1 MRLVV
6 IGANGRTGA
15 AVVQQARLRGEDVV
29 ALARR
34 PEKLSCVAAGAGNR
48 STGALVARRA
58 DLLTG
63 EGIAESLA
71 GVDAV
76 VSAVGIGA
84 SRQPTRLYSNGTA
97 NLLEAMHAAGVP
109 RLAVV
114 SAAPVGSRG
123 QHPPLQRAVVLPILE
138 RLFGATYEDMRRM
151 EQILRE
157 SDLAWTALRPPRLL
171 ERPGTGAYRIDD
183 RPLPKGK
190 SLTIPDLATALLD
203 CLPRPDTHRRALF
216 VAN

>member
-63 EGIAESLA
+63 EGVAESLA

-123 QHPPLQRAVVLPILE
+123 QHPPGNGVCNSIAIYWRVDVSTVGGMLEAGPGKAPKRAQRM
-138 RLFGATYEDMRRM
+138 G
-151 EQILRE
+151 
-157 SDLAWTALRPPRLL
+157 
-171 ERPGTGAYRIDD
+171 
-183 RPLPKGK
+183 
-190 SLTIPDLATALLD
+190 SL
-203 CLPRPDTHRRALF
+203 
-216 VAN
+216 